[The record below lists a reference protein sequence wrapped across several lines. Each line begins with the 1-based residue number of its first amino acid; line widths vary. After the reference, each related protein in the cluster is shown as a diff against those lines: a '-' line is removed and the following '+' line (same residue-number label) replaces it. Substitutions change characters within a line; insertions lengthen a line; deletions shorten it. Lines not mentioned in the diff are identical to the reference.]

1 MTSFPLGVVVQPKAV
16 CLPLAGEALQ
26 VSAEAFTSDPCSL
39 PRRQA
44 VVPAARSLLAA
55 VTRLLVLADMVDVA
69 YLLQH
74 LTVVSKPLLS
84 SGSCQPD
91 VCLLRALLPWGAFCT
106 RALQVS
112 GTYHLSSWGKC
123 AF

>member
-1 MTSFPLGVVVQPKAV
+1 M
-16 CLPLAGEALQ
+16 
-26 VSAEAFTSDPCSL
+26 SAEAFTSDPCSL

-74 LTVVSKPLLS
+74 LAVVSIALLS
-84 SGSCQPD
+84 SGSCEPHLG
-91 VCLLRALLPWGAFCT
+91 LLRALRLWKSLGALEPRRS
-106 RALQVS
+106 RARNTWAA
-112 GTYHLSSWGKC
+112 GTSVKSR
-123 AF
+123 